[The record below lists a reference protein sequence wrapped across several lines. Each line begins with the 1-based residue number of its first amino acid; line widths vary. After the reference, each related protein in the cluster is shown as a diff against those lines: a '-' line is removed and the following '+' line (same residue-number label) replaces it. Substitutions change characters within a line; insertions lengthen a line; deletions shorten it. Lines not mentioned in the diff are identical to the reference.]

1 MWDTCHCHGVPN
13 WDRQEPGEK
22 MKAKWEER
30 VQSRNREKGMSRQ
43 KERWD
48 GVPQEVDRKSKTRRV
63 EHEREDEAKE
73 KHELV
78 GLLFVLT
85 EMKGVFVQVKG
96 RAYWLG
102 RESDRKGKVITVAAQ
117 RCSNGICVSWGGAE
131 LCGKGNREGH
141 EWDHKTWYLAR
152 QILPIFLETL
162 KIQEVVMI
170 SSWNVPHMLML
181 CFPAGGTMLGGCG
194 VSRRWGPCRSR

>member
-1 MWDTCHCHGVPN
+1 
-13 WDRQEPGEK
+13 

-96 RAYWLG
+96 RAY
-102 RESDRKGKVITVAAQ
+102 
-117 RCSNGICVSWGGAE
+117 
-131 LCGKGNREGH
+131 
-141 EWDHKTWYLAR
+141 
-152 QILPIFLETL
+152 
-162 KIQEVVMI
+162 
-170 SSWNVPHMLML
+170 
-181 CFPAGGTMLGGCG
+181 
-194 VSRRWGPCRSR
+194 